1 MTSNRNS
8 LINKCS
14 TCKTLKTLC
23 GAVIFFFKPLSYILI
38 CWCSPQNYGVLPGN
52 FSPLVTA
59 IGL

>member
-8 LINKCS
+8 LKNKYY

-23 GAVIFFFKPLSYILI
+23 GAVIFFFKPLSCILI
-38 CWCSPQNYGVLPGN
+38 CWCSPQNYGVLPCN
-52 FSPLVTA
+52 FSPSVT